1 MAARNPKSADD
12 AYPTRT
18 HAWHTAISLLCITQ
32 LSYQASVNRGL
43 TPLAMQLNLIHRTVH
58 TLEIS
63 QENVL
68 PRVST
73 VVPATT
79 SLESPKLLIGWP
91 IEIDLSC
98 EITVP

>member
-1 MAARNPKSADD
+1 
-12 AYPTRT
+12 
-18 HAWHTAISLLCITQ
+18 
-32 LSYQASVNRGL
+32 
-43 TPLAMQLNLIHRTVH
+43 MQLNLIQRTFH

-63 QENVL
+63 QENIL

-79 SLESPKLLIGWP
+79 SLMSPKLLIGWP
-91 IEIDLSC
+91 IEIDLTC